1 MSIVLSDTVKQ
12 KIKDYHR
19 YHGDKSVKIVRVIQ
33 DSEGYDAVLVRVT
46 DSHGD
51 RYSCIDFMDSEGDFS
66 EFNSVEIGREL
77 EMVENFERD
86 EEVSE

>member
-33 DSEGYDAVLVRVT
+33 DSEGYDAVLVRVAN
-46 DSHGD
+46 SKGEK
-51 RYSCIDFMDSEGDFS
+51 YSCIDFMDSEGDFS
-66 EFNSVEIGREL
+66 EFMGVKTEY
-77 EMVENFERD
+77 EMDMIKDFE
-86 EEVSE
+86 E

>member
-1 MSIVLSDTVKQ
+1 M
-12 KIKDYHR
+12 
-19 YHGDKSVKIVRVIQ
+19 
-33 DSEGYDAVLVRVT
+33 LVRVT

-66 EFNSVEIGREL
+66 EFNSVEIEREL